1 MQGMKQETQRR
12 GLVLFV
18 LTLAF
23 TLPVVFAAGASAQ
36 QQVGVMSA
44 SAPAAAVK
52 ATAPVA
58 AVKAPALAGAVPF
71 PPLAPTSAAVPVE
84 LGSAQTTKPGEEGI
98 KIHGHWEITVK
109 NPDGTVAE
117 HRDFENA
124 LQGGGAAYLI
134 ALMAGYTVPSDY
146 EIFLQSSGTAPCVTP
161 SFTNAQAG
169 CVLVRSLT
177 TSPATNS
184 CLYYYCAA
192 TLSYTYNLNYS
203 VLASNSMVLSAYF
216 TAGQTGTITSVSTYA
231 GDCPIQFIQSS
242 VLTNISPAACNAAA
256 GGIGVNALTGTGI
269 TSIPVSNGQLVQV
282 VVTISFS

>member
-1 MQGMKQETQRR
+1 MQGMKERTQRR
-12 GLVLFV
+12 GLAAFA
-18 LTLAF
+18 TILASA
-23 TLPVVFAAGASAQ
+23 LLVVFAAGASAQ
-36 QQVGVMSA
+36 QQVGVMTS
-44 SAPAAAVK
+44 SAPTAAVN

-58 AVKAPALAGAVPF
+58 AAKAPPLAGAVPF
-71 PPLAPTSAAVPVE
+71 PPLAPASAAAPVE
-84 LGSAQTTKPGEEGI
+84 LGSVQATKPGDEGI
-98 KIHGHWEITVK
+98 KMHGRWEITVK

-124 LQGGGAAYLI
+124 IQGGGAAYLI

-146 EIFLQSSGTAPCVTP
+146 EVFLQSTGTVPCTP
-161 SFTNAQAG
+161 PTNGLAG

-184 CLYYYCAA
+184 CPYYYCAA

-203 VLASNSMVLSAYF
+203 VLASNSMVLSGYF
-216 TAGQTGTITSVSTYA
+216 TANRAGTIDSVSTYA

-242 VLTNISPAACNAAA
+242 VLTTTSPAACNAAA

-269 TSIPVSNGQLVQV
+269 TAITVTNGQLVQV
-282 VVTISFS
+282 IVTISFS